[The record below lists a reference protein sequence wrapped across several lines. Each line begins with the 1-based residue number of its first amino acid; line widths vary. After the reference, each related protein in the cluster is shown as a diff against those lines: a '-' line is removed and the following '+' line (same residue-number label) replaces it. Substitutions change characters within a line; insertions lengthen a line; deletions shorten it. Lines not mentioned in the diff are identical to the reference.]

1 MRTFRIALPSPG
13 ARSESQVA
21 NMFLLPLGLLS
32 GADATWADVAVKNLL
47 PVTLGNI
54 VGGAVCQTGLY
65 AAVYGT
71 LLK

>member
-1 MRTFRIALPSPG
+1 
-13 ARSESQVA
+13 
-21 NMFLLPLGLLS
+21 MFLLPLGLFS
-32 GADATWADVAVKNLL
+32 GASSTVSWSNIFLKNIL

-65 AAVYGT
+65 SSVYGS